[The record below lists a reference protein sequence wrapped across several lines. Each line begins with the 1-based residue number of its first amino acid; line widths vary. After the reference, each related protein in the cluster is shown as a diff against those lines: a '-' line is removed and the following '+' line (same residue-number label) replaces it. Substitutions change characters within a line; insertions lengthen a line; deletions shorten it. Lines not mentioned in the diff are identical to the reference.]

1 MRSAAFLLF
10 LVAVVF
16 SGAPAVALG
25 LAGVAVA
32 ARCWP
37 TAMV

>member
-1 MRSAAFLLF
+1 MKSAAFLLF

-25 LAGVAVA
+25 LAGAGA
-32 ARCWP
+32 FLWWFWR
-37 TAMV
+37 

>member
-1 MRSAAFLLF
+1 MRTAAFLLF

-25 LAGVAVA
+25 LAGAGFLLWLV
-32 ARCWP
+32 WK
-37 TAMV
+37 

>member
-1 MRSAAFLLF
+1 MKSAAFLLF

-25 LAGVAVA
+25 LAGAGAVLWWFW
-32 ARCWP
+32 R
-37 TAMV
+37 

>member
-16 SGAPAVALG
+16 SGSPAVALG
-25 LAGVAVA
+25 LAGAGVVIW
-32 ARCWP
+32 CFWK
-37 TAMV
+37 